1 MQSQIMLV
9 DLSTPEDNELPVTSV
24 SESLDPSAGFFYLRM
39 EEEEEEEPSSTV
51 FPQ

>member
-1 MQSQIMLV
+1 MLV
-9 DLSTPEDNELPVTSV
+9 DLSTPEDNEPVTSV

-39 EEEEEEEPSSTV
+39 EEEEEDPASSTV